1 MESSV
6 SGSDFLLGLGMLL
19 WKGFW
24 VIAPGLGV
32 IYAVLMGKGIKVP
45 AFVLLLVSA
54 GIFWLSGIGLKEQ
67 VHMET
72 NSAVGPF
79 VLIGGFI
86 LWFIGTKIGNVIY
99 EKYLS

>member
-6 SGSDFLLGLGMLL
+6 NGSYFLLSLGSLL

-45 AFVLLLVSA
+45 AFALLLVSG
-54 GIFWLSGIGLKEQ
+54 GIFWLSGIGWERQ
-67 VHMET
+67 AYT
-72 NSAVGPF
+72 GSAITSIF
-79 VLIGGFI
+79 ALIGGFI